1 MTSSDSRG
9 TAALRPRARLL
20 RSFGDELISS
30 ESVAVTEL
38 VKNSYDADAGDV
50 LLRFVGALTPGKG
63 CIELIDNGHGM
74 SPETMTTAFL
84 EPATPFRRDR
94 MRSQGLGRRVLG
106 EKGIGR
112 FAVSRLA
119 DRLVVSTRE
128 PRSSVE
134 STLALDW
141 TDFDDDSKYLDEIPI
156 HWSSSSPPVEF
167 CRGGT
172 FDQLLRVS
180 QKRRHPTYYHGTI
193 LRMEGL
199 RHHWKPDDFK
209 TLRNSLSRLIS
220 PFAKAIPETFRIH
233 LEFPDGFQEFS
244 GAISPPGFLSQP
256 HYQVS
261 GRVDADGSYSAEVSI
276 QGSVKPCEV
285 TGHVGSQPA
294 TLLRCGAFN
303 IELRV
308 WDRDRDSLAPLVRER
323 GGTLTN
329 LRRELDDFAGISI
342 YRDGFRV
349 LPYGE
354 PRNDWLRLDLRRV
367 QAPALRL
374 SNNQIM
380 GFITISADEN
390 PDLKDQSNREG
401 LIENEA
407 LGHLEDAILTILGEV
422 ETRRFAHRRRT
433 SGEDDSPRGGLF
445 SGFDLD
451 DLRQEVRNRAP
462 GNSELHA
469 IVDRRAQDIR
479 SRVGDIQEVLA
490 RYQRLATLGQLVDTI
505 LHDGRAPLARIRAE
519 VLEGRRV
526 LRRRDATGAWTDSI
540 GEALRVISTQADTLA
555 LLFRKIEP
563 FGGRRRGRPRE
574 IPLERV
580 IGDAVDLLQTEIERH
595 SVKIEMPETETL
607 VRADPPE
614 LQSVI
619 YNLVSNS
626 VYWLATQPS
635 DRDRLVEINVNRI
648 SRSEVE
654 VLVSDN
660 GPGIDPAFRDQI
672 FEPYFST
679 KPRGTGL
686 GLTHAGEIVTDYYDG
701 QLELVAPH
709 LGKGATFRVTLRRR
723 V

>member
-1 MTSSDSRG
+1 MTSSGSHG

-38 VKNSYDADAGDV
+38 VKNSYDADASDV
-50 LLRFVGALTPGKG
+50 LVRFIGPLNPGKG

-74 SPETMTTAFL
+74 SREVLTTAFL

-94 MRSQGLGRRVLG
+94 KRSQSLGRRVLG

-119 DRLVVSTRE
+119 DRFVVCTRE
-128 PRSSVE
+128 PKSSVE
-134 STLALDW
+134 ATLSLAW

-167 CRGGT
+167 HAGGT
-172 FDQLLRVS
+172 FDQLLRVAE
-180 QKRRHPTYYHGTI
+180 KRRHPSYYHGTI

-199 RHHWKPDDFK
+199 RHDWKPDDFRV
-209 TLRNSLSRLIS
+209 LRNTLSRLIS
-220 PFAKAIPETFRIH
+220 PFSRAIPETFSVH
-233 LEFPDGFQEFS
+233 LEFPEEYGEFS
-244 GAISPPGFLSQP
+244 GDVSPPAFLANP

-261 GRVDADGSYSAEVSI
+261 GHVDADGSYTVDVAIQDSEEPLTVTGEVS
-276 QGSVKPCEV
+276 PR
-285 TGHVGSQPA
+285 PA
-294 TLLRCGAFN
+294 DRLRCGPFD
-303 IELRV
+303 IEVRV
-308 WDRDRDSLAPLVRER
+308 WDRDRDSLAPLVRQR

-329 LRRELDDFAGISI
+329 LRRELDAFAGISI

-367 QAPALRL
+367 QTPALRL

-407 LGHLEDAILTILGEV
+407 LGDLEKAILTILGEV
-422 ETRRFAHRRRT
+422 ETRRFAKRRSA
-433 SGEDDSPRGGLF
+433 SGGDDSPRGGLF
-445 SGFDLD
+445 SGLDLD
-451 DLRQEVRNRAP
+451 DLRREVRSRAP
-462 GNSELHA
+462 RDRELHA
-469 IVDRRAQDIR
+469 IVDRRALDIR
-479 SRVGDIQEVLA
+479 SRVGEIQDVLA

-505 LHDGRAPLARIRAE
+505 LHDGRAPLAKIRTE
-519 VLEGRRV
+519 VLEGRRA
-526 LRRRDATGAWTDSI
+526 LRRRDPVGVRGI
-540 GEALRVISTQADTLA
+540 RQALEVISTQADALA
-555 LLFRKIEP
+555 QLFRKIEP

-574 IPLERV
+574 IPLEGV
-580 IGDAVDLLQTEIERH
+580 IRDAVDLLHAEIARH
-595 SVKIEMPETETL
+595 NVKVDMPDTETQ
-607 VRADPPE
+607 VRVDPPE
-614 LQSVI
+614 VQSVI

-626 VYWLATQPS
+626 VYWLAAQPS
-635 DRDRLVEINVNRI
+635 DRERIVEIRVKRLGP
-648 SRSEVE
+648 SEVE
-654 VLVSDN
+654 ILVSDN
-660 GPGIDPAFRDQI
+660 GPGIDPAFTDQI

-701 QLELVAPH
+701 RLELIAPR
-709 LGKGATFRVTLRRR
+709 LGEGATFRVTLRRR